1 MANRTLAYKLV
12 RGGEL
17 NTSQQKQQLL
27 TDDSMAILTSLAQYK
42 KFSSRIVLA
51 QGLSS
56 STTGFF

>member
-27 TDDSMAILTSLAQYK
+27 TDDSMALLTSLAQYK
-42 KFSSRIVLA
+42 KFSSSRPFLFDDWLFLNN
-51 QGLSS
+51 QH
-56 STTGFF
+56 

>member
-27 TDDSMAILTSLAQYK
+27 TDDSMAILTSNT
-42 KFSSRIVLA
+42 I
-51 QGLSS
+51 
-56 STTGFF
+56 

>member
-12 RGGEL
+12 RGVEL

-42 KFSSRIVLA
+42 KFSSRIFLA